1 MLRNG
6 SSGDEVAQLQKRLA
20 AAGFDPGSADGIFGP
35 KTEAALKAFQEAS
48 GLAVDG
54 IAGPATNG
62 KLAEL
67 QAAALEKLSNVAE
80 EAETPAS
87 MAQDRGFG
95 QAAKPADDGGS
106 APL

>member
-1 MLRNG
+1 MLRKG
-6 SSGDEVAQLQKRLA
+6 SSGDDVARLQKRLT
-20 AAGFDPGSADGIFGP
+20 AAGFDPGAADGIFGP
-35 KTEAALKAFQEAS
+35 KTDAALRAFQEAN

-67 QAAALEKLSNVAE
+67 QADALDKLSNIAE
-80 EAETPAS
+80 
-87 MAQDRGFG
+87 
-95 QAAKPADDGGS
+95 ADEGDGP

>member
-1 MLRNG
+1 MLRKG
-6 SSGDEVAQLQKRLA
+6 SSGDDVATLQKRLA
-20 AAGFDPGSADGIFGP
+20 AVGFDPGGADGIFGP
-35 KTEAALKAFQEAS
+35 KTEAALKAFQEAN

-67 QAAALEKLSNVAE
+67 QAAGLDKLSN
-80 EAETPAS
+80 
-87 MAQDRGFG
+87 FG
-95 QAAKPADDGGS
+95 DADEGDGP

>member
-1 MLRNG
+1 MLKRG
-6 SSGDEVAQLQKRLA
+6 SSGDDVARLQTRLTA
-20 AAGFDPGSADGIFGP
+20 VGFDAGGADGIFGP
-35 KTEAALKAFQEAS
+35 KTEAALRAFQEAN

-67 QAAALEKLSNVAE
+67 QAAALERLSNVA
-80 EAETPAS
+80 
-87 MAQDRGFG
+87 DD
-95 QAAKPADDGGS
+95 DDGGGP

>member
-1 MLRNG
+1 MLRKG
-6 SSGDEVAQLQKRLA
+6 SSGEDVARLQKRLT
-20 AAGFDPGSADGIFGP
+20 AAGFDPGAADGIFGP
-35 KTEAALKAFQEAS
+35 KTDAALRAFQEAN

-67 QAAALEKLSNVAE
+67 QAAALDKLSNIAE
-80 EAETPAS
+80 
-87 MAQDRGFG
+87 
-95 QAAKPADDGGS
+95 ADEGDGP

>member
-1 MLRNG
+1 MLRKG
-6 SSGDEVAQLQKRLA
+6 SSGDDVARLQKRLA
-20 AAGFDPGSADGIFGP
+20 AAGFDPGAADGIFGP
-35 KTEAALKAFQEAS
+35 KTDAALRAFQEAN

-67 QAAALEKLSNVAE
+67 QAAALDKLSNIAE
-80 EAETPAS
+80 
-87 MAQDRGFG
+87 
-95 QAAKPADDGGS
+95 ADEGDGP